1 MKVLR
6 EVSLL
11 SDMQHPNIV
20 FYKES
25 FRAGSTLQIIMEFCA
40 GGDLFSLISR
50 QRGKLLHEDLILFIF
65 LQVCLAI
72 KYIHSRHILHRDIKT
87 QNIFITRDFFVKLG
101 DFGIARILDGSSDYA
116 KTCIGIIIQSLK
128 NNNDISLDRDPVL
141 PESRDL

>member
-1 MKVLR
+1 
-6 EVSLL
+6 
-11 SDMQHPNIV
+11 MQHPNIV

-25 FRAGSTLQIIMEFCA
+25 FRGGDTLQIIMEFCA

-87 QNIFITRDFFVKLG
+87 QNIFITRGFLVKLG
-101 DFGIARILDGSSDYA
+101 DFGIARILDGTSDYA
-116 KTCIGIIIQSLK
+116 KTCIGIVILIIMMRFVSPIYCQGP
-128 NNNDISLDRDPVL
+128 RTT
-141 PESRDL
+141 